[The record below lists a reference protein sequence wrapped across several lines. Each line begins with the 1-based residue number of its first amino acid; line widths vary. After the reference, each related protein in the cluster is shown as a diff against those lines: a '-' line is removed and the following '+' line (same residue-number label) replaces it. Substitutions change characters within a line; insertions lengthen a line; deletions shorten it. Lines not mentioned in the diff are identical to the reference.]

1 MNQPDPAS
9 RTHIRTFLEMQA
21 AEKGAARNTLDAYA
35 RDLEDLAL
43 FLDDLDCAVEDASP
57 ADLTAYV
64 THLTDQGFATATRA
78 RKISAVRQL
87 YRFLMMEGI
96 VEEDPAAGLSGPKLA
111 RALPKTLSIAE
122 VERLLETARRRTETA
137 TGRERL
143 RALRLHAMLE
153 VLYASGMRVSELVAL
168 PRQVLSGDPRVLT
181 ITGKGQRERLV
192 PLNNEARMALDRYLT
207 ALADPEN
214 TSPALRPAKWLFP
227 ARSAEGHVTR
237 QHLGVELKELASEA
251 GLDPER
257 VSPHV
262 LRHAFASHLLDR
274 GADLRAVQQ
283 LLGHADISTTQIYTH
298 VLEERLK
305 KIVYEHHPLARTK
318 SEPSG

>member
-9 RTHIRTFLEMQA
+9 RAHIRTFLEMQA

-43 FLDDLDCAVEDASP
+43 FLDGLGRPLEDATP
-57 ADLTAYV
+57 ADLAVYV
-64 THLTDQGFATATRA
+64 GQLTNAGFATATRA

-87 YRFLMMEGI
+87 YRFLAIEGI
-96 VEEDPAAGLSGPKLA
+96 VDEDPAVGLSGPKLA
-111 RALPKTLSIAE
+111 RSLPKTLSIAE
-122 VERLLETARRRTETA
+122 VEGLLETARRRIDTA
-137 TGRERL
+137 VGRERL

-168 PRQVLSGDPRVLT
+168 PRQVLTGDPRVLT
-181 ITGKGQRERLV
+181 ITGKGRRERLV
-192 PLNNEARMALDRYLT
+192 PLNSEARMALDRYLA
-207 ALADPEN
+207 ALAHPEDGA
-214 TSPALRPAKWLFP
+214 TPVRPGKWLFP

-237 QHLGVELKELASEA
+237 QHLGVELKELAAEA

-305 KIVYEHHPLARTK
+305 KIVYEHHPLARIK
-318 SEPSG
+318 AEPG

>member
-1 MNQPDPAS
+1 MSQPDPGA
-9 RTHIRTFLEMQA
+9 RVNIRTFLEMQA

-35 RDLEDLAL
+35 RDLGDLAQ
-43 FLDDLDCAVEDASP
+43 FLDDLGRPVEEATP

-64 THLTDQGFATATRA
+64 SHLTAQGFATATRA

-96 VEEDPAAGLSGPKLA
+96 VDEDPAAGLSGPKLA

-122 VERLLETARRRTETA
+122 VERLLETARQRIETA
-137 TGRERL
+137 TGRDRF

-168 PRQVLSGDPRVLT
+168 PRQVLAGDPRVLT
-181 ITGKGQRERLV
+181 ITGKGNKQRLV

-207 ALADPEN
+207 ALADPEK
-214 TSPALRPAKWLFP
+214 TSPTLRPAKWLFP

-237 QHLGVELKELASEA
+237 QHLGVELKELAAEA
-251 GLDPER
+251 SLDPER

-305 KIVYEHHPLARTK
+305 KVVYENHPLARRKPDTVQ
-318 SEPSG
+318 